1 VTGRSTDRFAS
12 LLTRPAFALARRSR
26 VGAALFLTLAV
37 CLAPRPAVAQNP
49 VQAPVGAP
57 KVAAVAVLGR
67 VSVDSTRVLRMFDV
81 PKGSTYDPR
90 AVQTGLK
97 KLWASGLFNDLAVY
111 GRTDEDGV
119 HLQLVVAERPRVATI
134 EYTGL
139 SKFKAEDLS
148 KHLGFQAGD
157 SWRDQLLA
165 TSRDSIL
172 AEYRKEGY
180 RDAAVR
186 AEADSALGGIRVNFA
201 VTEGKKAQITGL
213 EVLGMH
219 AFTAEQVRGKL
230 ASKSKGFPFRSGTVK
245 EEKLKEDVEKV
256 KAFYRERGYRDIKIE
271 RLPFKPDPKG
281 GGVILS
287 YQVDEGPF
295 YRMGEVRWQG
305 NEVVT
310 LAALKS
316 LPQPF
321 SYGPYNGT
329 LIQQAV
335 SGAYSL
341 YAEEGYLYVSIEPTE
356 MVRDSNVVDV
366 AFQVSEGP
374 ASHVR
379 QIKITGNTY
388 TKENVVRR
396 ELELHEG
403 DLFRRSR
410 LVNSQQNVF
419 RLGYFGDVGVDF
431 QPADSADVDV
441 VLKIVEKQTGTAQAG
456 AGYSSDG
463 GLTGF
468 LNLGHNNLFGNGQS
482 VNIQL
487 ERGGRRRNVQLSFND
502 PWYRNSPLS
511 LGASAFTSQSDVGTT
526 DITDYAE
533 KRRGFALSVGRPV
546 PHVRYLRASAQYRLE
561 GVSIDVT
568 SLNPSPQLL
577 ALETQGEQIT
587 SSIELGLTR
596 NSTNNPFYPTKGQ
609 RGNVSSQFAGGPLQ
623 GDFNYNQSRLDTR
636 WYRPSFSR
644 SAAHMFRVR
653 MGAVG
658 AYAKGDSVP
667 VYERFRLGGVTQD
680 GLRGYDDYSV
690 VPRENDTFPRY
701 VDGSSVSTAAF
712 ARARTPYPG
721 GRFFTV
727 YTLEEQFPLV
737 HPVHMIVF
745 AEAGNVWNRFADIQP
760 LELRKSAGFGLRVE
774 LPVLGN
780 VGFDYAYGF
789 DKDRPGWKGHFL
801 LGAAL
806 F

>member
-1 VTGRSTDRFAS
+1 MTGRSTDRFAS
-12 LLTRPAFALARRSR
+12 PLTRPAFALARILRA
-26 VGAALFLTLAV
+26 GAALFLTLV
-37 CLAPRPAVAQNP
+37 LFLAPRPAAAQARVGSPDVAE
-49 VQAPVGAP
+49 
-57 KVAAVAVLGR
+57 VLVHGQ
-67 VSVDSTRVLRMFDV
+67 SAVDSTRILHMFEV
-81 PKGSTYDPR
+81 KKGSAYDPR
-90 AVQTGLK
+90 AVQAGLR

-111 GRTDEDGV
+111 GRTADDGV
-119 HLQLVVAERPRVATI
+119 HLQLDVAERPKVGTI

-139 SKFKAEDLS
+139 AKFKAEDLS

-157 SWRDQLLA
+157 AWRDALLA
-165 TSRDSIL
+165 TGRDSIL
-172 AEYRKEGY
+172 TEYVKEGY
-180 RDAAVR
+180 RDATVR
-186 AEADSALGGIRVNFA
+186 AEADSAVGGMRVKFA
-201 VTEGKKAQITGL
+201 VAEGGKANVSKL
-213 EVLGMH
+213 EVTGMH

-245 EEKLKEDVEKV
+245 EEKLAKDVELV
-256 KAFYRERGYRDIKIE
+256 KTFYRERGYRDIQIE
-271 RLPFKPDPKG
+271 RQPFRPDPKG
-281 GGVILS
+281 GGLILS
-287 YQVDEGPF
+287 YKVDEGPF

-310 LAALKS
+310 AGALKS
-316 LPQPF
+316 LPQPMP
-321 SYGPYNGT
+321 YGPYNGT
-329 LIQQAV
+329 LIREAV

-341 YAEEGYLYVSIEPTE
+341 YAEEGYLYVSVDPTE
-356 MVRDSNVVDV
+356 IVRDSNVVDV

-487 ERGGRRRNVQLSFND
+487 ERGGRRRNIQLSFND

-511 LGASAFTSQSDVGTT
+511 LGASAFTSQSDVGTSNL
-526 DITDYAE
+526 TDYTE
-533 KRRGFALSVGRPV
+533 NRRGFALSTGRPV

-561 GVSIDVT
+561 GVSINVT
-568 SLNPSPQLL
+568 AINPSPQLL

-587 SSIELGLTR
+587 SSVELGLNR
-596 NSTNNPFYPTKGQ
+596 NSTNNPFYPTRGQ
-609 RGNVSSQFAGGPLQ
+609 RGNISSQFAGGPLL
-623 GDFNYNQSRLDTR
+623 GDFNYNQTRLDSR
-636 WYRPSFSR
+636 WYKKSFLK
-644 SAAHMFRVR
+644 SAAHMLRVR

-690 VPRENDTFPRY
+690 VPKENDTYPRY
-701 VDGSSVSTAAF
+701 NDGSSVTTAAF

-727 YTLEEQFPLV
+727 FTLEEQFPLV
-737 HPVHMIVF
+737 HPVHMAVF
-745 AEAGNVWNRFADIQP
+745 AEAGNVWNRFSDIQP
-760 LELRKSAGFGLRVE
+760 FVLRKSVGFGLRVE

>member
-1 VTGRSTDRFAS
+1 VTGRPTDRFAS
-12 LLTRPAFALARRSR
+12 PLTRPAFALARTSR
-26 VGAALFLTLAV
+26 AGAALFLTLV
-37 CLAPRPAVAQNP
+37 LFLAPRPAAAQARVGSPDVAE
-49 VQAPVGAP
+49 
-57 KVAAVAVLGR
+57 VLVRGQ
-67 VSVDSTRVLRMFDV
+67 SAVDSTRILRMFDV
-81 PKGSTYDPR
+81 AKGSAYDPR
-90 AVQTGLK
+90 AVQAGLK
-97 KLWASGLFNDLAVY
+97 TLWASGLFNDLAVH
-111 GRTDEDGV
+111 GRTADDGV
-119 HLQLVVAERPRVATI
+119 HLQLDVAERPKVATI

-157 SWRDQLLA
+157 AWRDVLLA
-165 TSRDSIL
+165 TGRDSIV
-172 AEYRKEGY
+172 AEYVKEGY
-180 RDAAVR
+180 RDAAVH
-186 AEADSALGGIRVNFA
+186 AEADSAVGGMRVKFG
-201 VTEGKKAQITGL
+201 VTEGGKSNVTKL
-213 EVLGMH
+213 EVTGMH

-245 EEKLKEDVEKV
+245 EEKLAKDVDLV
-256 KAFYRERGYRDIKIE
+256 KTFYRERGYRDIQIE
-271 RLPFKPDPKG
+271 RQPFRPDPKG
-281 GGVILS
+281 GGLILS
-287 YQVDEGPF
+287 YKVDEGPF

-310 LAALKS
+310 AGALKS
-316 LPQPF
+316 LPQPMT
-321 SYGPYNGT
+321 YGPYNGT
-329 LIQQAV
+329 LIREAV

-341 YAEEGYLYVSIEPTE
+341 YAEEGYLYVSVDPTE
-356 MVRDSNVVDV
+356 IVRDSNVVDV

-502 PWYRNSPLS
+502 PWYRNSPLA
-511 LGASAFTSQSDVGTT
+511 LGASAFTSQSEVGTSNL
-526 DITDYAE
+526 TDYTE
-533 KRRGFALSVGRPV
+533 TRRGFALSIGRPV
-546 PHVRYLRASAQYRLE
+546 PHVRYVRASAQYRLE
-561 GVSIDVT
+561 GVSIRVT
-568 SLNPSPQLL
+568 AVNPSPQLK

-587 SSIELGLTR
+587 SSIDFGLTR
-596 NSTNNPFYPTKGQ
+596 NSTNNPFYPTRGQ
-609 RGNVSSQFAGGPLQ
+609 RGNISSQFAGGPLL
-623 GDFNYNQSRLDTR
+623 GDFNYNQTRLDSR
-636 WYRPSFSR
+636 WYKKSFLQ
-644 SAAHMFRVR
+644 SAAHMLRVR

-690 VPRENDTFPRY
+690 VPKENDTYPRY
-701 VDGSSVSTAAF
+701 NDGSSVTTAAF

-727 YTLEEQFPLV
+727 FTLEEQFPLV
-737 HPVHMIVF
+737 HPVHAAVF
-745 AEAGNVWNRFADIQP
+745 AEAGNVWNRFSDIQP
-760 LELRKSAGFGLRVE
+760 FVLRKSVGFGLRVE